1 MASIKDRMIYVVIVA
16 HSGGDFLP
24 EQNVSELGRK
34 TVVSNI
40 ASDQYS
46 DVVQVLECNPAEHLC
61 NDVTAEVMREAAFS
75 ILESKNYD
83 DLNDWQREFVDDHAP
98 GALIAH
104 RDECRAEA
112 AYRRELMP
120 GRAGWG
126 L

>member
-1 MASIKDRMIYVVIVA
+1 MSIGDSMIYFVICD

-24 EQNVSELGRK
+24 EQNVSELDRK

-40 ASDQYS
+40 ASGQFD
-46 DVVQVLECNPAEHLC
+46 DVKQVLECNPAEHVC

-83 DLNDWQREFVDDHAP
+83 DLNDWQRDFVDDHAP